1 MSLQGPTFTPFTYN
15 QLMTLTNT
23 QIRSLA
29 ADHAWRVVDSM
40 DTRTLM
46 RYAAESIAESFDLD
60 VNGLVDDIVNHE
72 GGDLESAWEFMSG
85 SGIPDEELKELLPE
99 VVDG

>member
-1 MSLQGPTFTPFTYN
+1 
-15 QLMTLTNT
+15 MTLTNT

-46 RYAAESIAESFDLD
+46 QYAADKIAESFDAQQAL
-60 VNGLVDDIVNHE
+60 LIDDIVNHE
-72 GGDLESAWEFMSG
+72 GGDLDAASEFMIG
-85 SGIPDEELKELLPE
+85 AGIPADDVDELL
-99 VVDG
+99 DGHSA